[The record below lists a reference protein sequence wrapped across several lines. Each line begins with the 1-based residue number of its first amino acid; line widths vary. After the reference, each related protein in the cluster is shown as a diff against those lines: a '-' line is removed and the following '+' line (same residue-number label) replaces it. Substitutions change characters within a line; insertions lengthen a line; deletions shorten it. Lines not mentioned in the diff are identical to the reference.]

1 VDELA
6 ALLAGRPTDLALD
19 AAALRLARIE
29 YPDLDPGPSLAI
41 LDSYAAELARRLSD
55 SSGETFVAEANHF
68 LFDDLG
74 FTGNAADYYN
84 PANSCLNDVLTSKT
98 GIPIT
103 LSVVYLE
110 IARRLGR
117 PVVGIGQPGH
127 FVVQYDDGVYSTYID
142 PFHGRL
148 LESAV
153 PVPVDDRQIVTR
165 MINNLRGVYF
175 ARQAHRKLAELL
187 SLLLQADPTAA
198 EEYKQRGVAY
208 LQMEQIRA
216 AKADFERYL
225 DLAPEA
231 PDREAVEK
239 QLLSLKRWLAGMN

>member
-1 VDELA
+1 MDELA
-6 ALLAGRPTDLALD
+6 ALLAGRPTGLELD
-19 AAALRLARIE
+19 AAALRLAQIE
-29 YPDLDPGPSLAI
+29 HPGLGPAPFLAV
-41 LDSYAAELARRLSD
+41 LDSYARELAHRLRD
-55 SSGETFVAEANHF
+55 SSGETFVLEANHF
-68 LFDDLG
+68 LFEDLG

-98 GIPIT
+98 GLPIT

-110 IARRLGR
+110 IARRLGK
-117 PVVGIGQPGH
+117 PVIGIGQPGH
-127 FVVQYDDGVYSTYID
+127 FVVQYNDGVYSTYID

-148 LESAV
+148 LASAV
-153 PVPVDDRQIVTR
+153 PVPVDNRQIVRR

-175 ARQAHRKLAELL
+175 TRQAHRKLVELL

-208 LQMEQIRA
+208 LRMEQIRA
-216 AKADFERYL
+216 AKADFERYIE
-225 DLAPEA
+225 LAPDA
-231 PDREAVEK
+231 ADREAVEK